1 MGLGTA
7 LVIVAGILCGTGL
20 MISLVAILIGNKSGI
35 FGKAKSVSKGI
46 GKTIASIEE
55 RLQSQQ
61 SEIHQLQED
70 NRFLRGL
77 LENRSSDDES

>member
-7 LVIVAGILCGTGL
+7 LVVVTGILCGTGL
-20 MISLVAILIGNKSGI
+20 LISLVAIIVGNKSGI
-35 FGKAKSVSKGI
+35 LGNRKSAPKGI
-46 GKTIASIEE
+46 GKTVAAIEE

-77 LENRSSDDES
+77 LENRSSEDAT